1 MEARQATPSSPL
13 ASTLCNI
20 VLTVGYMALESE
32 GKRPPETGN
41 VSDKYSLEVIVDS
54 YPVLYSARG
63 DLLKLQVSR
72 FRPVYTCECT

>member
-1 MEARQATPSSPL
+1 
-13 ASTLCNI
+13 
-20 VLTVGYMALESE
+20 MALESE

-72 FRPVYTCECT
+72 FRPVYPCECT